1 MATPHEI
8 LKKVFGYDS
17 FRKGQ
22 LELIEAIASGRDA
35 IGVMPTGAGKS
46 LCYQIPAIMAGGL
59 SVVVSPL
66 ISLMKDQVDALRENG
81 VSAAT
86 INSAMDWEDAAE
98 VFRAARN
105 GKIRL
110 LYVAPERL
118 EGGFGDF
125 LREAAPKLVIVDE
138 AHCVS
143 HWGHDFR
150 PSYLNIAPV
159 MESLPARPPVAAFTA
174 TATPEVRADIIEQLG
189 LRDPFSLTTGFD
201 RENLFFHVERPDD
214 KNAAMMRYV
223 GQFPHASGIIYCST
237 RKTVEEVC
245 ERLRKKGVKA
255 VRYHAGLSDAE
266 RARNQEEFIHDR
278 APVMVATNAFGM
290 GIDKSNV
297 RYVLHYN
304 MPQNLDAYYQE
315 AGRAGRDGLPSDCLL
330 FYGARDVVT
339 AKFFIS
345 QSPEDTRESANKKLR
360 AMIDYCH
367 TSGCLRAFILNY
379 FGEHDVPE
387 KCTACGNCTENTE
400 RAEITTEAL
409 KILSC
414 VYRMSE
420 ASGGK
425 HYGIS
430 MLVDVL
436 RGSQRA
442 EVLAPGF
449 DKIST
454 YGLLRERSAREV
466 REMTDFLIAEGYL
479 QVGGEFPT
487 LSFTPRTSWST
498 AVSSKASVLA

>member
-22 LELIEAIASGRDA
+22 LELIEAIASDRDA

-86 INSAMDWEDAAE
+86 INSAMDWEEAAE

-159 MESLPARPPVAAFTA
+159 MDSLPARPPVAAFTA

-214 KNAAMMRYV
+214 KNAAMISSR
-223 GQFPHASGIIYCST
+223 
-237 RKTVEEVC
+237 
-245 ERLRKKGVKA
+245 
-255 VRYHAGLSDAE
+255 
-266 RARNQEEFIHDR
+266 
-278 APVMVATNAFGM
+278 
-290 GIDKSNV
+290 
-297 RYVLHYN
+297 
-304 MPQNLDAYYQE
+304 MP
-315 AGRAGRDGLPSDCLL
+315 
-330 FYGARDVVT
+330 
-339 AKFFIS
+339 
-345 QSPEDTRESANKKLR
+345 RE
-360 AMIDYCH
+360 
-367 TSGCLRAFILNY
+367 
-379 FGEHDVPE
+379 
-387 KCTACGNCTENTE
+387 
-400 RAEITTEAL
+400 
-409 KILSC
+409 
-414 VYRMSE
+414 
-420 ASGGK
+420 
-425 HYGIS
+425 
-430 MLVDVL
+430 
-436 RGSQRA
+436 
-442 EVLAPGF
+442 
-449 DKIST
+449 
-454 YGLLRERSAREV
+454 
-466 REMTDFLIAEGYL
+466 
-479 QVGGEFPT
+479 
-487 LSFTPRTSWST
+487 
-498 AVSSKASVLA
+498 